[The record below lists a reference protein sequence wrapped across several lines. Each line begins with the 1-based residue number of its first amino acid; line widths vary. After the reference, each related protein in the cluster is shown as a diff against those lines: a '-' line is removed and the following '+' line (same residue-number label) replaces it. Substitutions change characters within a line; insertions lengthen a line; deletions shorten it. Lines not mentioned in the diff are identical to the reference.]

1 MHTIVIRNLR
11 FYTPLNKMASPEA
24 SVYLLVII
32 LSIHGYFCWSSSVDD
47 KCKTDVASFGKPGL
61 IAVYTQLAIY

>member
-1 MHTIVIRNLR
+1 MHTIVFRNVR
-11 FYTPLNKMASPEA
+11 FYAPLNKMASPEA

-47 KCKTDVASFGKPGL
+47 NDVASFGKPGL

>member
-1 MHTIVIRNLR
+1 
-11 FYTPLNKMASPEA
+11 MASPEA

-32 LSIHGYFCWSSSVDD
+32 LSIHGYFCWSSSVND
-47 KCKTDVASFGKPGL
+47 KCKTNVASFGKPGL